1 VGVLS
6 KTEQV
11 WRHLS
16 AGAIE
21 RGQRRWRSVT
31 ALARELDM
39 GVSTVHRALSHPAEI
54 GAIDVLGGGG
64 VRVVDPGRLLV
75 LWAGQRRL
83 RRDVV
88 DRVQVAGSAPVVE
101 RSIGNPDAV
110 LGGFGAVVAAL
121 GGNTIADYETVLVY
135 GAPRV
140 TTRRR
145 IADPDPGRVTEVIVL
160 DPDPLLARYGRV
172 TPLTQAWVD
181 LFNLPG
187 WQAARFVHHLL
198 PRLVT
203 DAALDTGLLSA

>member
-11 WRHLS
+11 WRHL
-16 AGAIE
+16 ATGGIE

-31 ALARELDM
+31 ALAGELGL

-64 VRVVDPGRLLV
+64 VRVVDPGRLLIV
-75 LWAGQRRL
+75 WAGQRRL
-83 RRDVV
+83 ARDVV
-88 DRVQVAGSAPVVE
+88 DRFRVPASAPVVE
-101 RSIGNPDAV
+101 RSIGNRGAV
-110 LGGFGAVVAAL
+110 LGGFGAIVAAV

-135 GAPRV
+135 GEPRV
-140 TTRRR
+140 TTRR
-145 IADPDPGRVTEVIVL
+145 ITDPDPGRVTEVVVL
-160 DPDPLLARYGRV
+160 EPDPLLASYGRV

-187 WQAARFVHHLL
+187 WQAARFVHYLL

-203 DAALDTGLLSA
+203 DAAVDTGLLSA